1 LTGRGCTLGMPVSG
15 REPAA
20 ARGACARWYRAGAAT
35 GRPGSLPRCAAAR
48 EAAAGGGAARH
59 RRR

>member
-1 LTGRGCTLGMPVSG
+1 MPVSG